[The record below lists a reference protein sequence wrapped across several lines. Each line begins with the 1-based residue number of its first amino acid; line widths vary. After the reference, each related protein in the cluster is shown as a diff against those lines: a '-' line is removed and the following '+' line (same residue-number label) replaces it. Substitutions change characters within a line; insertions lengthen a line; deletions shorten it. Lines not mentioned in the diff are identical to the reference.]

1 MRIILTGGGT
11 LGSVTPLLALR
22 EEIRDRGIPAE
33 FLWIGT
39 AHGPE
44 KELVQKEGIDFI
56 VIPSGKLRRYA
67 DWRNVVAPFL
77 VLAGFA
83 AALVALIRARPAVI
97 VSAGSFVSVPVVY
110 AGAFLRIPIVLYQS
124 DKRLGLANRLAAPL
138 SARVLLAFA
147 ETAMSL
153 AKDKRAVI
161 GTPVRKKIELAAS
174 DPILREKGRVY
185 FHVPEGMPAVLV
197 LGGSSGSRALNELVV
212 AALTELTKFAQVI
225 HVVGKWKDA
234 LAPRSGVPNVPHPAN
249 GTRDGTE
256 PSERYRACSFLHDE
270 LPLAYA
276 AADIVISRAGMA
288 TIGEL
293 ALLGK
298 PAIFIPIPKSHQE
311 ENAAA
316 LAGRGAAVMLSQPIS
331 VDDFVKAVR
340 ELIAHPSRMES
351 IGSAIRSI
359 FPEDGRARFADVV
372 LSIIKEAP
380 RHS

>member
-1 MRIILTGGGT
+1 MLIILTGGGT

-22 EEIRDRGIPAE
+22 EEIRDRGIPAT

-39 AHGPE
+39 WHGPE
-44 KELVQKEGIDFI
+44 RELVRKEGVEFI
-56 VIPSGKLRRYA
+56 AIPSGKLRRYA
-67 DWRNVVAPFL
+67 DWRNIAAPFL

-83 AALVALIRARPAVI
+83 AAFVALYRARPAII
-97 VSAGSFVSVPVVY
+97 VSAGSFVSVPVAF
-110 AGAFLRIPIVLYQS
+110 AGALLRIPIVLYQS
-124 DKRLGLANRLAAPL
+124 DKRLGLANRLASPL

-153 AKDKRAVI
+153 PKEKRAVI
-161 GTPVRKKIELAAS
+161 GNPVRKKIESAAS
-174 DPILREKGRVY
+174 DPVLREKGRAY

-197 LGGSSGSRALNELVV
+197 LGGSSGSRALNELVI
-212 AALTELTKFAQVI
+212 AALPELVKFAQVI
-225 HVVGKWKDA
+225 HVLGKWKDA
-234 LAPRSGVPNVPHPAN
+234 PA
-249 GTRDGTE
+249 GS
-256 PSERYRACSFLHDE
+256 SERYRACSFLHDE

-316 LAGRGAAVMLSQPIS
+316 LAGRGAAVVLSQPLS
-331 VDDFVKAVR
+331 AEDFVKAVR
-340 ELIAHPSRMES
+340 ELIAHPSRMQG

-359 FPEDGRARFADVV
+359 FPADGRKHFADIVLEVV
-372 LSIIKEAP
+372 KK
-380 RHS
+380 

>member
-1 MRIILTGGGT
+1 MKIVLTGGGT

-77 VLAGFA
+77 VLAGFVA
-83 AALVALIRARPAVI
+83 AFVALLRARPAII

-110 AGAFLRIPIVLYQS
+110 AGAALGIPIVIYQS
-124 DKRLGLANRLAAPL
+124 DKRLGLANRLASPL

-153 AKDKRAVI
+153 AKEKRVVI
-161 GTPVRKKIELAAS
+161 GNPVRKKIELAAS
-174 DPILREKGRVY
+174 DPVLREKGRVY
-185 FHVPEGMPAVLV
+185 FHVPEGIPAVLV

-212 AALTELTKFAQVI
+212 AALPQLTKFAQVI

-234 LAPRSGVPNVPHPAN
+234 PAAS
-249 GTRDGTE
+249 
-256 PSERYRACSFLHDE
+256 SERYRACSFLHDE

-276 AADIVISRAGMA
+276 AADIVVSRAGMA

-316 LAGRGAAVMLSQPIS
+316 LAGRGAAVVLSQPLS
-331 VDDFVKAVR
+331 AEDFVKAVR

-351 IGSAIRSI
+351 IGSAIRSV
-359 FPEDGRARFADVV
+359 FSDDGRVRFADAV
-372 LSIIKEAP
+372 LEVAGQK
-380 RHS
+380 